1 MKDLP
6 FELNGLNGNHTVQS
20 MKLSERLIKA
30 LIKGHIACARSESY
44 TILKEASLA
53 VSTMDGIDWT
63 DGTIPVLA
71 IVENAGE
78 PGDDYILIYNWD
90 GVMHM
95 TGLRSDEHA
104 YQEIYRV
111 NETRFMNRR
120 NYS

>member
-1 MKDLP
+1 MMKP

-30 LIKGHIACARSESY
+30 LIKGHKAESF
-44 TILKEASLA
+44 TIREEASLA

-71 IVENAGE
+71 IIENAGE

-90 GVMHM
+90 GVMRM